1 MLQALT
7 FLTHSRSGRA
17 GWLTHQCPYVSH
29 ILASCYHLPQIHDE
43 LVFEVEAAAL
53 PAVAAR
59 VRGVLEGMAAAHR
72 LRVPLP
78 VKMGAGPSWGELAE
92 YEP

>member
-1 MLQALT
+1 MEAAAAGPLNPTHAHTAYLT
-7 FLTHSRSGRA
+7 RTISLPFPA
-17 GWLTHQCPYVSH
+17 PPP
-29 ILASCYHLPQIHDE
+29 PQIHDE